1 MVLEAVMT
9 RWGAGQG
16 LASER
21 QHPQGG
27 FSRTWGGSSAWQQ
40 QEPCAPRAAVRADHT
55 GREAKRGTRSR
66 AVMNPWLH
74 VTERR
79 TRSTYVQSFDKAMLR
94 RRWYVPPAI
103 GTAAATRKASSPV
116 GACRVGRD
124 AAAHDAGRVGRR
136 FAKGRQ
142 LPVMPNNFL
151 LWPVGA
157 GYRGRMPVEVDL
169 LAGLPLRDAA
179 RPCVQKVVK
188 NLAGTSAYRLA
199 ATVGRWAAYLNV
211 FLTAVRSPLGQLR
224 DVLYFS
230 RQINRDHPQGGT
242 GYKF

>member
-1 MVLEAVMT
+1 MSPSDAPDQRTSSLSIKQCCGGGGTSHQPSAPQ
-9 RWGAGQG
+9 RLRGRPRAPWGPVESVVTPPHTMRA
-16 LASER
+16 A
-21 QHPQGG
+21 
-27 FSRTWGGSSAWQQ
+27 WGG
-40 QEPCAPRAAVRADHT
+40 
-55 GREAKRGTRSR
+55 G
-66 AVMNPWLH
+66 
-74 VTERR
+74 
-79 TRSTYVQSFDKAMLR
+79 LR
-94 RRWYVPPAI
+94 R
-103 GTAAATRKASSPV
+103 G
-116 GACRVGRD
+116 G
-124 AAAHDAGRVGRR
+124 
-136 FAKGRQ
+136 Q